1 MMKRY
6 KSLKDIDSDIEKVM
20 KILQNSNISTY
31 CKRDY
36 TIQLNKLYRL
46 RKNFHYRLINKQN
59 DKVR

>member
-1 MMKRY
+1 MKRY
-6 KSLKDIDSDIEKVM
+6 KNLKDIDNDIEKVM
-20 KILQNSNISTY
+20 KILQNPNISTY

>member
-1 MMKRY
+1 MKRY
-6 KSLKDIDSDIEKVM
+6 KNLKDINNDIEKVM
-20 KILQNSNISTY
+20 KILQNPNISTY

>member
-1 MMKRY
+1 MKRY

-20 KILQNSNISTY
+20 KILQNPNISTY

-36 TIQLNKLYRL
+36 TIQLNKLYKL

>member
-6 KSLKDIDSDIEKVM
+6 KSLKDIDSDIENVM
-20 KILQNSNISTY
+20 KILQNPNISTY